1 MSFWFSCLP
10 AKFICMCMF
19 FSGIVFFF
27 CCHAGG
33 PWGYLLS
40 FGGVICQVIN
50 VECSMV
56 FNLLCFLGLFSCRHL
71 AFQFTFPPTDTC
83 TFVFCIWG
91 FAFVA
96 FLLSLV
102 AYACFLVELFVF
114 LRWCIICF
122 VSYWFCYQF
131 YLIVRTIYLC
141 FTNYAAISGAECSL
155 VLYLRLFFALF
166 FM

>member
-1 MSFWFSCLP
+1 MM
-10 AKFICMCMF
+10 FI
-19 FSGIVFFF
+19 SQI
-27 CCHAGG
+27 
-33 PWGYLLS
+33 LS
-40 FGGVICQVIN
+40 STCAC
-50 VECSMV
+50 CSMV
-56 FNLLCFLGLFSCRHL
+56 LYLLCFLALFSCKYL
-71 AFQFTFPPTDTC
+71 AFQFSFSPADTC
-83 TFVFCIWG
+83 NFVFCIWG